1 MRKTGDQAGVQ
12 RIDSIRVHDQDGRS
26 RFLDGKGRRRC
37 DHNYDVHIQAN
48 HLSCK
53 PIMPVAGDD
62 AGRKAGE
69 MALVG
74 KLGFEPVDAGLL
86 KNRCAVLMGL
96 PTGPL

>member
-1 MRKTGDQAGVQ
+1 MAKAADYPGQAHHAG
-12 RIDSIRVHDQDGRS
+12 GW
-26 RFLDGKGRRRC
+26 RRC
-37 DHNYDVHIQAN
+37 RQE
-48 HLSCK
+48 
-53 PIMPVAGDD
+53 G
-62 AGRKAGE
+62 GE